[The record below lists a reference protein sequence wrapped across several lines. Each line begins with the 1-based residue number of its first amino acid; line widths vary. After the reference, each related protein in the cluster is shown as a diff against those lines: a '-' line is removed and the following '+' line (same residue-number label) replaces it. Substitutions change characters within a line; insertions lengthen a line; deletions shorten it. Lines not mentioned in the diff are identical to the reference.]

1 MKKILL
7 SALFL
12 LSLSQTLSA
21 QEIYSEIRRSAQAK
35 VNDTSADMLVR
46 QFSMFKLEALNYMA
60 IKMKEEFPDSTA
72 ELLDKEALSLNVFIT
87 NYTRS
92 LVDSRNMP
100 VLYQKKVIKAYMDAS
115 YSNPLFNDKDSDM
128 VLAYFNDANSL
139 TRFSLDTDWRGA
151 VLAAK
156 AALEKIK

>member
-128 VLAYFNDANSL
+128 VLA
-139 TRFSLDTDWRGA
+139 
-151 VLAAK
+151 
-156 AALEKIK
+156 

>member
-139 TRFSLDTDWRGA
+139 TRFSLDTDWRRA

-156 AALEKIK
+156 AALSKIK